1 MGKSKLIEVI
11 SQHCSKVLTKSGS
24 SLSRPSILI
33 LGPTGIA
40 ASLIGNHI
48 FLMIILYRYI
58 ALHFFRRINHTFSS
72 QIQVRNILQCIEHKG
87 FG

>member
-1 MGKSKLIEVI
+1 MGKSKLIEVL

-48 FLMIILYRYI
+48 FLIIILYIYKSI
-58 ALHFFRRINHTFSS
+58 HFFRRINYTCSS
-72 QIQVRNILQCIEHKG
+72 
-87 FG
+87 